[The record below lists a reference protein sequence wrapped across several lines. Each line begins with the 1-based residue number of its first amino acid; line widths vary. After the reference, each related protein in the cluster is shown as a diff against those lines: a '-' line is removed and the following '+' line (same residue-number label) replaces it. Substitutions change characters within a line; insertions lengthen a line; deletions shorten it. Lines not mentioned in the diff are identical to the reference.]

1 MADRTQ
7 KAPTGSAERRGFG
20 ASRDSQRGGSSGGRG
35 GRPMGRRPPSE
46 PKEWIPV
53 TKLGR
58 LVKDG
63 KIRTIEEIFTYSLPI
78 KEIGVIDCLFGEGIL
93 KEEVMKVMPVQKQTK
108 AGQRT
113 RFKAFVAV
121 GDSNG
126 HVGLGVKVSKEVA
139 TAIKG
144 AMANAK
150 LSIVPVRRGYWGT
163 QQVGDPHTVPMKVT
177 GKCGSS
183 LVRLIPAPRGTGIV
197 AAPASKKI
205 LQLAGIQ
212 DCYTQTRGRTRTLGN
227 FVQAAY
233 EALRNTY
240 TFLTPS
246 FWAPSELGKTP
257 YQEYSD
263 YLMKVDTRRR

>member
-1 MADRTQ
+1 MVDPAT
-7 KAPTGSAERRGFG
+7 PSTGMRSTERRGFG
-20 ASRDSQRGGSSGGRG
+20 QGRG
-35 GRPMGRRPPSE
+35 GQRSGPPRRPRQSNE

-63 KIRTIEEIFTYSLPI
+63 KIKTIEEVFTYSLPI
-78 KEIGVIDCLFGEGIL
+78 KEVGVIDCLFAPGTL
-93 KEEVMKVMPVQKQTK
+93 KEEVMKVMSVQKQTK

-126 HVGLGVKVSKEVA
+126 HIGLGVKVAKEVA

-144 AMANAK
+144 ALADAK
-150 LSIVPVRRGYWGT
+150 LSILPVRRGYWGT

-212 DCYTQTRGRTRTLGN
+212 DCYTQARGRTRTLGN
-227 FVQAAY
+227 FVRATFD
-233 EALRNTY
+233 ALGCTY
-240 TFLTPS
+240 TYLTPS
-246 FWAPSELGKTP
+246 FWAPSDLGKTP

-263 YLMKVDTRRR
+263 YLMKVDARRH